1 MIRHKVALNAK
12 RSILLC
18 SSVTHTRNAGL
29 GLKGIFSKEC
39 KMKTITASAIWLY
52 VHWTQDFIG
61 VLWSTGVIS
70 LPSTESRGVVRSP
83 AISFFVQ
90 ARSWKNLARLERLRT
105 NTEPALKRILLSEIE
120 NKIFQQHLLFFC
132 FNKLCIL
139 CKTTILNL
147 NHFTKHLSF
156 WYFFHLR
163 TLPIV

>member
-1 MIRHKVALNAK
+1 MIRHKDALNAK

-70 LPSTESRGVVRSP
+70 LPSTEYRGVCREVSSNLVLCSGKILRESRSFGE
-83 AISFFVQ
+83 ISHEQWDCAETDFT
-90 ARSWKNLARLERLRT
+90 ARNRKQNISTTFTFSL
-105 NTEPALKRILLSEIE
+105 
-120 NKIFQQHLLFFC
+120 FQQTF
-132 FNKLCIL
+132 IL
-139 CKTTILNL
+139 CKTNNLKFKKLSTIFYKTPQFLI
-147 NHFTKHLSF
+147 SF
-156 WYFFHLR
+156 
-163 TLPIV
+163 